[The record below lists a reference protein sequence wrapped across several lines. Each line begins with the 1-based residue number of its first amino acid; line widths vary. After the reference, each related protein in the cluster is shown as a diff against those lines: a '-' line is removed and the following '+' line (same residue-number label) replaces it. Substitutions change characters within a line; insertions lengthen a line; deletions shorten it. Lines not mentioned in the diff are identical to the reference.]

1 MLRPDGIAALFWYTP
16 ALANHELVE
25 AIDRIYSDLAHEIGG
40 HMYQPSHFDNALEH
54 LNHLK

>member
-1 MLRPDGIAALFWYTP
+1 MLRPGGIAALFWYTP

-40 HMYQPSHFDNALEH
+40 HMYQPSRFDNALEH
-54 LNHLK
+54 LK